1 MNVFSIHYDINCNLF
16 MKKKTATGLKPR
28 IVIPSSEMNKL
39 IKIVLPY
46 FIHEMKYKLK
56 L

>member
-1 MNVFSIHYDINCNLF
+1 MFSLF
-16 MKKKTATGLKPR
+16 ITILIVIYLWKKKTATGLKPR

-46 FIHEMKYKLK
+46 FIPEMKYKLK